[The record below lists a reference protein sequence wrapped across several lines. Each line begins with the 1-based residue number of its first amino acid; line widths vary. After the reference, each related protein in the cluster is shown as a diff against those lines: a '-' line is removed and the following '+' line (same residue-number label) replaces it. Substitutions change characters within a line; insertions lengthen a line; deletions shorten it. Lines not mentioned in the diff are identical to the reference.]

1 MKRGFFFALLI
12 VVLFVPGFAFA
23 AGLCC
28 QLSSG
33 VQESLL
39 GAASPGEG
47 KLSLQ
52 LSYSFTK
59 MDELKEGTSERSLED
74 VQNEGVYTSIPTEME
89 MIKYTLT
96 AGYGF
101 TPRLK
106 VFASIPYV
114 KNTMDMSM
122 LMDMGMGMEEWMER
136 AMEDVNG
143 LGDITLMGLYRIYAD
158 RDIRPSRALSAGAGL
173 KLPTG
178 SYTERTPSGRLVHA
192 HMQPGTGSWDP
203 ILSIIYTRMGE
214 SLLLQAN
221 LTYQIT
227 TENSKGYEFGD
238 SLAANLAAKYAL
250 SRFFNLTGDVL
261 YLHTERSDD
270 RKGEYT
276 SPGSLMDD
284 PRNTGGDSVWL
295 SPGIEIIPVRK
306 GVLALK
312 YQFPAWEDVNG
323 VQLVSSYRVLTS
335 LGYSF

>member
-1 MKRGFFFALLI
+1 MKRVVFYPLLI
-12 VVLFVPGFAFA
+12 LALFVPGRAFA

-52 LSYSFTK
+52 FSYSFTK
-59 MDELKEGTSERSLED
+59 MDELREGTHERSVED
-74 VQNEGVYTSIPTEME
+74 VQNAGVYTSIPTEME
-89 MIKYTLT
+89 MYKYTLT

-106 VFASIPYV
+106 VFVSVPYV
-114 KNTMDMSM
+114 RNTMDMVM
-122 LMDMGMGMEEWMER
+122 RMRMMWMEHP
-136 AMEDVNG
+136 MDPVDGFGDV
-143 LGDITLMGLYRIYAD
+143 TLMGLYRLYAD
-158 RDIRPSRALSAGAGL
+158 KEIRPTRALSAGVGL

-178 SYTERTPSGRLVHA
+178 SYTVENSRGKLVHA

-203 ILSIIYTRMGE
+203 ILSLIYTRMGR
-214 SLLLQAN
+214 SLLIQTD

-238 SLAANLAAKYAL
+238 SLAANVSAKYAL
-250 SRFFNLTGDVL
+250 SRFFNVTGDVL
-261 YLHTERSDD
+261 YLHTEKSDD
-270 RKGEYT
+270 RDGAYT

-295 SPGIEIIPVRK
+295 SPGIEIIPIRN

-323 VQLVSSYRVLTS
+323 IQLVSSRRVLAS
-335 LGYSF
+335 LSYAF